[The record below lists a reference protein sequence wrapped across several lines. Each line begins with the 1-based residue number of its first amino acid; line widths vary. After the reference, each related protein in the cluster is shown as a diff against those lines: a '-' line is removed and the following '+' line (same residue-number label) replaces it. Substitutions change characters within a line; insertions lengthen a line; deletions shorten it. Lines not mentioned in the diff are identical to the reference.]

1 MAIQDRNLAAGT
13 KLYARYKGQTYTAEV
28 AEKEGKL
35 VYPLPDGREFKS
47 PSAAG
52 TGITGLACNGWAFW
66 SVGEPGENT
75 GPVTSTK
82 ARPAASSTVHAAPK
96 PQGKRGRKSKSPEPA
111 PSDEAGELDQSPSH
125 DPADDAP
132 LEMIRCAECGEQFQG
147 VQAATEHY
155 YAAHGKSE
163 EEPTA

>member
-1 MAIQDRNLAAGT
+1 MAIQDRNLASGT

-35 VYPLPDGREFKS
+35 LYRLPDGREFKS

-52 TGITGLACNGWAFW
+52 RAITGLACNGWAFW
-66 SVGEPGENT
+66 SVGDPRE
-75 GPVTSTK
+75 STELVSSTR
-82 ARPAASSTVHAAPK
+82 ARPPATSTVHAAPK
-96 PQGKRGRKSKSPEPA
+96 PGSQRRARKSQTVEAP
-111 PSDEAGELDQSPSH
+111 PSDDPAGEPSIN

-132 LEMIRCAECGEQFQG
+132 LEMIRCAQCGEDFQG

-155 YAAHGKSE
+155 YATHGKSE
-163 EEPTA
+163 DEPTA